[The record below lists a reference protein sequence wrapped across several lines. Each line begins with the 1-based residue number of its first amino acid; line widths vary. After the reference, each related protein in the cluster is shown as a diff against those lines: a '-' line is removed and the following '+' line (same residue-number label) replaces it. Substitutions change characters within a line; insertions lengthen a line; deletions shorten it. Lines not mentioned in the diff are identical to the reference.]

1 MVKSSQRGGKG
12 VTLTPDLI
20 NSVTSSQNN
29 LSSNASTSFDGCTPA
44 TCADVRLGLNESQTK
59 LNLSGGSVNSVEV
72 DCPTVVGQ
80 NSSQQASS
88 CGLFKTGA
96 ELSLFNESIVGGN
109 GKRKKRRT
117 GKKRRTD
124 KKRKTGKKRN
134 KTRKR

>member
-1 MVKSSQRGGKG
+1 MVKTTQRGGKG

-29 LSSNASTSFDGCTPA
+29 LTSNAITSFDGCTPA
-44 TCADVRLGLNESQTK
+44 TCADVRQDLNNAQSNM
-59 LNLSGGSVNSVEV
+59 NLSGGSVNSVEV

-109 GKRKKRRT
+109 SKR
-117 GKKRRTD
+117 
-124 KKRKTGKKRN
+124 KKRKTGKKRKTNKKRN